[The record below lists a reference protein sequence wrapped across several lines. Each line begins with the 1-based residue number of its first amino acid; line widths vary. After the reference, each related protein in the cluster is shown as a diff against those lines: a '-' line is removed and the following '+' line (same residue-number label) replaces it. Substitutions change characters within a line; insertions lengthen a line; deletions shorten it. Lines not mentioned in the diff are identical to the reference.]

1 MINEIE
7 LLLEG
12 LEGSISEIV
21 EGISCLPATQQTKQ
35 AINNIKS
42 AVANAL
48 DASDGLYCLCERL
61 PDFEGMEKQNELL
74 LMLLS
79 NHLNHEQKISVRINF
94 GIEIN

>member
-1 MINEIE
+1 MIDEIE

-35 AINNIKS
+35 AIYNIKS

-48 DASDGLYCLCERL
+48 DASDSIYCLCERL

-74 LMLLS
+74 LYLLA
-79 NHLNHEQKISVRINF
+79 NNLDHEQKISIRINY
-94 GIEIN
+94 GIEIQ